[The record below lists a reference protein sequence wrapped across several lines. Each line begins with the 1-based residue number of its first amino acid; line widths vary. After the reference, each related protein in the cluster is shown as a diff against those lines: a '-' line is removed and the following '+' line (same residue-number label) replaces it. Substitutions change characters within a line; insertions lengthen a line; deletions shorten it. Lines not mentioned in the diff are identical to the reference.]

1 MKEID
6 RIDKIEVK
14 VIEPGQECSL
24 MMNKDLSTPY
34 NCALRKSIFKKK
46 NFLKKKLIFFLLT

>member
-6 RIDKIEVK
+6 RYDKIEVK
-14 VIEPGQECSL
+14 VLEPGQECTL

-34 NCALRKSIFKKK
+34 NCALRKWISNEI
-46 NFLKKKLIFFLLT
+46 T